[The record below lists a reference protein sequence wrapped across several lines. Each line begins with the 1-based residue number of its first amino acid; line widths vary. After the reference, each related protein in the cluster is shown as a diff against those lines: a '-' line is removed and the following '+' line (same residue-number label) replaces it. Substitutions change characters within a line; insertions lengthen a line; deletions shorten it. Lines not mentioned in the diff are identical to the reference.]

1 MEVLAAVHRAADTLA
16 RVAAAEVDA
25 VGTAIGAWR
34 LYAPTRT
41 LPEYVDVPYR
51 YGPATSADTVAL
63 IEAYRA
69 AADATTRAVAALDA
83 VAIGLNAPS
92 QLLAAARAAT
102 RQGRAPHVTY
112 DADLSAAHRQRAD
125 PATGPSSGKDPPP
138 ALPPGP
144 VEQAVR
150 DLGTKADPGLLLRAH
165 AIDMAARQ
173 LIAEA
178 RRAARPPPGAS
189 R

>member
-1 MEVLAAVHRAADTLA
+1 EVLATVHHAADTLA
-16 RVAAAEVDA
+16 RVAAADLDA

-51 YGPATSADTVAL
+51 YGPATPADTAAL

-69 AADATTRAVAALDA
+69 ASDATTMAVAELDSG
-83 VAIGLNAPS
+83 AIGLTAPS

-112 DADLSAAHRQRAD
+112 DADLPAAHGQRAD
-125 PATGPSSGKDPPP
+125 PATGPSPGRDPPT

-150 DLGTKADPGLLLRAH
+150 DLG
-165 AIDMAARQ
+165 
-173 LIAEA
+173 
-178 RRAARPPPGAS
+178 
-189 R
+189 